1 MKKLILIL
9 LIIVVSSCGSFQP
22 TIKNFEPKPTYEIRY
37 NFYRSSLFWNFYFNS
52 WGYNWNTPY
61 FYRPFYLDYT
71 FDPYWGSFG
80 FQNTWAYWNRPYY
93 FNQWNYYR
101 PYYTRRGRSNV
112 THVNGYRN
120 SLRTNNLVVS
130 NRTRPTTTRS
140 QIQYRTRRSTV
151 RPTTRPT
158 VRPTQRINTTR
169 STVRPTTTRN
179 TTRSTSTRRNNIRRN
194 N

>member
-1 MKKLILIL
+1 MKKLILL
-9 LIIVVSSCGSFQP
+9 LSIVLLSSCSS
-22 TIKNFEPKPTYEIRY
+22 FEPVIRDYEPRPTYEVRY

-61 FYRPFYLDYT
+61 IYRPFYLDYT

-101 PYYTRRGRSNV
+101 PYYIRRGRSNI
-112 THVNGYRN
+112 THVNGHRN
-120 SLRTNNLVVS
+120 SLRTNNSVVS

-140 QIQYRTRRSTV
+140 QIQYRTVRST
-151 RPTTRPT
+151 TMPT

-169 STVRPTTTRN
+169 STVSPTTTEN